1 MSQLAIEQL
10 ELRYKNFYSSLTEHQ
25 RHDTEFLFLKSGELE
40 LIDIPL
46 AYRIMQ
52 RIKTLSSEPKVLIQ
66 IETLVEKMTELH
78 SELMQTSSTENSEG
92 NTTSPALSQRIKAH
106 ANTLKEMDIKRKLRS
121 KTVILTIPFL
131 IFAFYQFIWATERFE
146 SQLKIIVK
154 EPDSMATLDPTMALM
169 SGFGVTP
176 TNEDIE
182 LVKAFIFSNDM
193 LKYLKDDLD
202 IVAHYKND
210 KVDYFSRLSEDASR
224 EEQLEFYSKTLTVV
238 IDASSGVVSVFVQA
252 FNPKMAND
260 IAASI
265 VHRSEWFINEIGH
278 NLAKAQ
284 LVFIQKEHE
293 VTEKRLQRA
302 KNSLLQFQREYN
314 LLDPQAEGM
323 AFQQIT
329 YELEG
334 QIAAKEAQLRAARN
348 SMSEKAPTVMNIDA
362 ELDSLIKQLDMQR
375 QRLIQTSG
383 TKLMNDGNEP
393 KFAVG
398 DILAN
403 FTDYKVDM
411 EFALQAY
418 SSSKISMEK
427 SRIEAY
433 RQIKYLVVVE
443 SPTLPEEAKYPES
456 IYNITLFLVVQLML
470 FGIVKVIMATVNELK

>member
-10 ELRYKNFYSSLTEHQ
+10 ERRYDNFYTLLSENQ
-25 RHDTEFLFLKSGELE
+25 RHDIEFLFLKSAKLE
-40 LIDIPL
+40 STDLPL

-52 RIKTLSSEPKVLIQ
+52 RIKILSSEPKVLMR
-66 IETLVEKMTELH
+66 IESLGEKMTELH
-78 SELMQTSSTENSEG
+78 PELMQTSSIENSEE
-92 NTTSPALSQRIKAH
+92 NTRTLALSLRIKAH
-106 ANTLKEMDIKRKLRS
+106 ANTLKGVDIKRKLRS

-146 SQLKIIVK
+146 SQLQIIVK
-154 EPDSMATLDPTMALM
+154 EPDNMATLDPTMALM
-169 SGFGVTP
+169 SGFGVSP
-176 TNEDIE
+176 TNEDVE

-193 LKYLKDDLD
+193 LEYLKTNLN
-202 IVAHYKND
+202 IVVHYKND
-210 KVDYFSRLSEDASR
+210 NVDYFSRLSEDASR
-224 EEQLEFYSKTLTVV
+224 EDQLAFYTKTLTVD
-238 IDASSGVVSVFVQA
+238 IDANSGVVSVFVQA

-265 VHRSEWFINEIGH
+265 VHRAEWFINEIGH

-284 LVFIQKEHE
+284 LVFIQQEHQ
-293 VTEKRLQRA
+293 VTEQRLQRA
-302 KNSLLQFQREYN
+302 KNRLLQFQREYN

-329 YELEG
+329 YALEG
-334 QIAAKEAQLRAARN
+334 QIAAKEAQLRTARN
-348 SMSEKAPTVMNIDA
+348 SMSENAPLVMNIDA
-362 ELDSLIKQLDMQR
+362 ELNSLIKQLDMQR
-375 QRLIQTSG
+375 QRLTQNPGAELNNAGI
-383 TKLMNDGNEP
+383 EP
-393 KFAVG
+393 EFAVG
-398 DILAN
+398 DILAK
-403 FTDYKVDM
+403 FTDYKIDM

-443 SPTLPEEAKYPES
+443 SPTIPEEAKYPES

-470 FGIVKVIMATVNELK
+470 FGIVKIILATVNELR

>member
-1 MSQLAIEQL
+1 
-10 ELRYKNFYSSLTEHQ
+10 
-25 RHDTEFLFLKSGELE
+25 
-40 LIDIPL
+40 
-46 AYRIMQ
+46 
-52 RIKTLSSEPKVLIQ
+52 
-66 IETLVEKMTELH
+66 
-78 SELMQTSSTENSEG
+78 
-92 NTTSPALSQRIKAH
+92 
-106 ANTLKEMDIKRKLRS
+106 
-121 KTVILTIPFL
+121 
-131 IFAFYQFIWATERFE
+131 
-146 SQLKIIVK
+146 
-154 EPDSMATLDPTMALM
+154 
-169 SGFGVTP
+169 
-176 TNEDIE
+176 
-182 LVKAFIFSNDM
+182 VKAFIFSNDM